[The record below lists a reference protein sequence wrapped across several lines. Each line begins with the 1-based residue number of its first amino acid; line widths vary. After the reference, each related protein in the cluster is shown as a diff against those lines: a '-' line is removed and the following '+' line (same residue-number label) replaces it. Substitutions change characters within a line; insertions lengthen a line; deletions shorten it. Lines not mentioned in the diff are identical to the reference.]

1 MFSYGSRYEILWQV
15 RSRDWR
21 ERLMD
26 HPALMA
32 EVNMISPSLSQGRF
46 FKCNIQV
53 MEAMA
58 RKEAGES
65 LNKRPSQSQAQ
76 VSELNLLWSKLFCEL
91 LWLTKNF
98 ARLLKT
104 TRARGPNAAPAPLYD
119 FRTRGFNSEQFL
131 SKWNQ
136 LDPKKTC
143 LDRASQD
150 GCMYWGRHYSH
161 EF

>member
-1 MFSYGSRYEILWQV
+1 MV
-15 RSRDWR
+15 
-21 ERLMD
+21 
-26 HPALMA
+26 AT
-32 EVNMISPSLSQGRF
+32 
-46 FKCNIQV
+46 QV

-76 VSELNLLWSKLFCEL
+76 VSELYLLWLFCEL
-91 LWLTKNF
+91 LWLTMNF